1 MTEMTEVTENLIYP
15 LTFIP
20 IFKDYPWGGRNL
32 GEKLGRAIPDGI
44 VAESWEIAAHP
55 NGSSTVNNGPLAGLT
70 LPQVQEKLGED
81 LLGSNNAAALKAGK
95 FPLLIKLLD
104 ANRWLSVQVH
114 PNDQYGLAHEGDW
127 GKTEMW
133 VVLHAEPGAE
143 IIYGF
148 KAGITREKFVKAVA
162 QGKTTDL
169 LHRLPVK
176 VGDVVF
182 VPSGAVHAL
191 GPGTIIAEIQQ
202 NSDVTYRIDDWG
214 RPRPLH
220 IQQALDV
227 LDFNLVE
234 PSALEPEELLD
245 EDGLR
250 IEQIGRC
257 QYFETERLI
266 IPAGNSFYG
275 LCEGETFEIWAVLS
289 GKVTLD
295 WDGEPLSISGVN
307 WVLLPAELGEFQIT
321 ADEDSVLLRV
331 VTPE

>member
-1 MTEMTEVTENLIYP
+1 MAENLIYP
-15 LTFIP
+15 LTFTP

-32 GEKLGRAIPDGI
+32 GEKLGRAIPAGI

-70 LPQVQEKLGED
+70 LPQVQEKLGEA
-81 LLGSNNAAALKAGK
+81 LLGSNNEAALAAGK

-114 PNDQYGLAHEGDW
+114 PDDTYAQAHEGDW

-133 VVLHAEPGAE
+133 VFLHTDPGAE

-148 KAGITREKFVKAVA
+148 KAGITREKFVQAVA
-162 QGKTTDL
+162 EGKTTDL
-169 LHRLPVK
+169 LHHLPVK

-182 VPSGAVHAL
+182 VPSGSVHAL

-227 LDFNLVE
+227 LNFDQSE
-234 PSALEPEELLD
+234 PGALQPEVLLD
-245 EDGLR
+245 DEGLR
-250 IEQIGRC
+250 IEQIGLC
-257 QYFETERLI
+257 EYFETERLT
-266 IPAGNSFYG
+266 IPAGSSFYG
-275 LCEGETFEIWAVLS
+275 LCEGETFEIWAVLN
-289 GKVTLD
+289 GAVTLD
-295 WDGEPLSISGVN
+295 WSGEPMQISSVN
-307 WVLLPAELGEFQIT
+307 WVLIPAELGEFQIT